1 MLDFID
7 LDPESL
13 LTIAMGLE
21 HYDQPGV
28 SDRNL
33 AESIRILNTAA
44 ARNITRNIPQLAK
57 GRIGWAVQQEL
68 GLYPTKEARQA
79 QEKQRKLRKK
89 TVPPELEK
97 LLLSIEQGQL
107 S

>member
-1 MLDFID
+1 MKQQFYGKGPILGTVGGPQVSDIVDIGIMLDFID

-21 HYDQPGV
+21 HYDQPGI

-57 GRIGWAVQQEL
+57 GRL
-68 GLYPTKEARQA
+68 G
-79 QEKQRKLRKK
+79 
-89 TVPPELEK
+89 
-97 LLLSIEQGQL
+97 
-107 S
+107 